1 MSLSLASLLSPEHV
15 HPQFEGTSKKRLL
28 ENIARAIANDED
40 QAELLLDGLQARE
53 RLGST
58 GVGQGIAIPHC
69 RADIP
74 EPIVHLFALS
84 TPVDFD
90 ALDGQD
96 VDFLCVLLVP
106 TDANEVHLNLL
117 REVIQIFSEPES
129 REPLGLAFDQIS
141 LFNAVQRLFEGPI
154 CLALFPSSCDPAVAT
169 PPP

>member
-28 ENIARAIANDED
+28 ENIARAIATDED
-40 QAELLLDGLQARE
+40 KAELLLDGLQARE

-106 TDANEVHLNLL
+106 TDANEVHLKLL

-141 LFNAVQRLFEGPI
+141 LFNAVQRLFEGRK
-154 CLALFPSSCDPAVAT
+154 
-169 PPP
+169 